1 MKVYNKLIRD
11 NVPEVIKASGKIC
24 KVSVLDQEEY
34 IQEIRRKIV
43 EEAIELNEATSKAE
57 MIEELADL
65 YELLDYLLI
74 EYKIDLLKVKK
85 RRIQKNMEKG
95 GFDSRLFLHSVS
107 EKG

>member
-11 NVPEVIKASGKIC
+11 NIPEVIQNDGKTC
-24 KVSVLDQEEY
+24 DVTVLGYEEY

-43 EEAIELNEATSKAE
+43 EEATELNAATTKEE

-74 EYKIDLLKVKK
+74 EYKIDILKVNK
-85 RRIQKNMEKG
+85 RRIQKNMKNG
-95 GFDSRLFLHSVS
+95 GFDKRLFLHSVS
-107 EKG
+107 E